1 MITRMF
7 LVRLE
12 ECRLHHGVMVMIG
25 KRVSHDVDE
34 EVFDGR
40 GNERERMLRMVT
52 NEQSPIRIELGS
64 LTCLL

>member
-12 ECRLHHGVMVMIG
+12 ECRPHHEVMVMIG

-34 EVFDGR
+34 EVFDGG